1 MAYNYVKFQRGTLR
15 AYQNLRNKDN
25 DTLYFIYADENN
37 QYGSLYLGDKLISGG
52 EVTVVSSALNDLTD
66 VNLSNFADGQ
76 ILSYNA
82 SAQKWQN
89 LNLATAIQNANLN
102 IQTEVSS
109 ITPSSGQTDEQALNT
124 ISSPKEGDVAFVGD
138 NVYIYDGQNWQQ
150 VSAPPTDTSAIEA
163 DIAALQ
169 DAVGAPAEGQDP
181 ATGLYAE
188 LEDKVTESEV
198 NDLIASAIGD
208 LDSLKYRKVNSVADI
223 DTDEN
228 QYIYLVPVDL
238 NSNSN
243 KYDEYLVVDG
253 IPECIGH
260 LGGEVASIAD
270 IDGLQAALD
279 SKVGTLDFNT
289 LETRVGNLEDIVNGI
304 PAEGQQEA
312 IPGLVSIVGDL
323 VSDVNQLNTSVGD
336 LTELIGYDSENP
348 TTLVQEINF
357 LKETVTWNDIAE
369 E

>member
-1 MAYNYVKFQRGTLR
+1 MAYNYVKFQRGTLN
-15 AYQNLRNKDN
+15 AYNRLTNKDK
-25 DTLYFIYADENN
+25 DTLYFIYADEHN

-52 EVTVVSSALNDLTD
+52 EISVVSSALNDLTD
-66 VNLSNFADGQ
+66 VTLANLSNGQ
-76 ILSYNA
+76 ILSYDA
-82 SAQKWQN
+82 SAN
-89 LNLATAIQNANLN
+89 LWKNLDLASVIENANLN
-102 IQTEVSS
+102 IQTKVSS
-109 ITPSSGQTDEQALNT
+109 ITPLEGQSDESALNT
-124 ISSPKEGDVAFVGD
+124 ISSPKEGDIAFVGD
-138 NVYIYDGQNWQQ
+138 NVYIYDGNEWKQI
-150 VSAPPTDTSAIEA
+150 STPPIDTSTIEA
-163 DIAALQ
+163 DIAELQ
-169 DAVGAPAEGQDP
+169 STVGTPAEGAEP
-181 ATGLYAE
+181 ATGLFAE
-188 LEDKVTESEV
+188 LDTKLDENEV
-198 NDLIASAIGD
+198 NNLITAAIGN
-208 LDSLKYRKVNSVADI
+208 LDSLKYRKVNSIAEI
-223 DTDEN
+223 NTAEN

-238 NSNSN
+238 NSESN

-289 LETRVGNLEDIVNGI
+289 LETRVGNLEDTINGV
-304 PAEGQQEA
+304 PTSEDQEE

-323 VSDVNQLNTSVGD
+323 VSDVNQLNSSVGD
-336 LTELIGYDSENP
+336 LTELIGYNSENP